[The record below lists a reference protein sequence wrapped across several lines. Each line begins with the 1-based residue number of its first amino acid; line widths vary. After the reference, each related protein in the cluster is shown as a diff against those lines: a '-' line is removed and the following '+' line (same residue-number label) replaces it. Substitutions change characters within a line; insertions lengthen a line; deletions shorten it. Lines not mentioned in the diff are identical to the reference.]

1 MKNLLLTFILLL
13 MNTLA
18 FAQLK
23 EYERDF
29 AIKYLTSVN
38 EQILEFL
45 EPISED
51 AFYYQSSQDSWSI
64 SDTFEHILVTQSALF
79 NSSKSTGSD
88 FEKRDIERDLSFK
101 DGSFIAKTANR
112 GTKVKTATPFE
123 PSGKW
128 DSKEE
133 MVKSLQASHEE
144 VIQFIK
150 QTNLNLRKQFTYT
163 PPTGDIDSYQIL
175 LVMAA
180 HNQRHLFQMEEVLA
194 SFSGS

>member
-1 MKNLLLTFILLL
+1 MKYLLLTLLFSFMSSL
-13 MNTLA
+13 T

-23 EYERDF
+23 EHERDF

-38 EQILEFL
+38 EQIIEFL
-45 EPISED
+45 EPISEE

-64 SDTFEHILVTQSALF
+64 SDTFEHILVTQAALLS
-79 NSSKSTGSD
+79 NSKATGSD
-88 FEKRDIERDLSFK
+88 VEKRNLERDLSYK

-112 GTKVKTATPFE
+112 GTKVKTAPPFE

-133 MVKSLQASHEE
+133 MVKSLKASHEE

-163 PPTGDIDSYQIL
+163 PPTGDLDAYQIF
-175 LVMAA
+175 LVIAA